1 MYGSNSCGCCITMT
15 GFIKFAAEKKYNLS
29 NLLSR
34 KMFMQKPYQVSIEPD
49 ENDLP
54 GDVVFSL
61 LGTVEFLETSSELES
76 LEELEVVDVFLR

>member
-1 MYGSNSCGCCITMT
+1 MIYQICYCVKRS
-15 GFIKFAAEKKYNLS
+15 L
-29 NLLSR
+29 
-34 KMFMQKPYQVSIEPD
+34 KPYQVSIESD

>member
-1 MYGSNSCGCCITMT
+1 MT
-15 GFIKFAAEKKYNLS
+15 GFIKLA
-29 NLLSR
+29 
-34 KMFMQKPYQVSIEPD
+34 
-49 ENDLP
+49 

>member
-15 GFIKFAAEKKYNLS
+15 GFIKFAAEKKYDLS

-34 KMFMQKPYQVSIEPD
+34 KCSLKPYRVSIEPD

>member
-15 GFIKFAAEKKYNLS
+15 GFIKFAAEKKYILS
-29 NLLSR
+29 DMISR
-34 KMFMQKPYQVSIEPD
+34 KTLKSYQVSMEPE

-76 LEELEVVDVFLR
+76 LEELEVVEVLRR